1 MWNIITN
8 WDIYW
13 GKQDYTKLVP
23 LVITA
28 TFFVALAYS
37 WELVLNLIFQFGS
50 DIGTTASGNPTYTL
64 DGNFIKLYHHQQL
77 LMME

>member
-28 TFFVALAYS
+28 
-37 WELVLNLIFQFGS
+37 
-50 DIGTTASGNPTYTL
+50 DIL
-64 DGNFIKLYHHQQL
+64 
-77 LMME
+77 